1 MKNTNKIIIGILLA
15 VIIVGS
21 IFYFLRKPDESNKVI
36 VRLKWLNQA
45 QFAGFYFAKEANFYK
60 DAGLDVT
67 INPGGVDFPAVQ
79 MVTGGSEQFG
89 VTAADQLLL
98 AREKGI
104 PVVCLAVIYRKS
116 PVVYFAKKSSNI
128 KVPKDFIGKKV
139 GVKLGGNEELTY
151 RAMLKSSG
159 VNSNNIKE
167 EPVKYDMTPF
177 FNDDIAVWPGYVINE
192 AILCE
197 EKGIP
202 INIIWPNEYG
212 VNMYADAIFTT
223 EQMIKDHPDIVRK
236 FVKATLKGWEAASK
250 NLSQAVNYTLKYGDK
265 LTKDH
270 ETKML
275 KASIQLLKP
284 NNRPIGTMDKAR
296 WEEMQKLLLAQGFMK
311 TPVNIDQVF
320 TNDFLPKE

>member
-1 MKNTNKIIIGILLA
+1 MENKTISQEAKKDSTPKVTGIG
-15 VIIVGS
+15 G
-21 IFYFLRKPDESNKVI
+21 IFFFLRKPNEPNKVT

-45 QFAGFYFAKEANFYK
+45 QFAGFYYAKEANFYK

-79 MVTGGSEQFG
+79 MVTGGTEQFG

-116 PVVYFAKKSSNI
+116 PVVYFAKTSSGI
-128 KVPKDFIGKKV
+128 KTPKDFIGKKV

-151 RAMLKSSG
+151 RAMLKNAG
-159 VNSNNIKE
+159 VNSESIKE
-167 EPVKYDMTPF
+167 IPVKYDMTPF

-192 AILCE
+192 TIIAE
-197 EKGIP
+197 EKGSA
-202 INIIWPNEYG
+202 INIVWPNDYG

-223 EQMIKDHPDIVRK
+223 EQMIKDHPEIVKK
-236 FVKATLKGWEAASK
+236 FVAATLKGWEASAK
-250 NLSQAVNYTLKYGDK
+250 NVSQAVDYTLKYGDK

-270 ETKML
+270 ETKMWR
-275 KASIQLLKP
+275 SSP
-284 NNRPIGTMDKAR
+284 RRAR
-296 WEEMQKLLLAQGFMK
+296 ERVRKGGRACEAGS
-311 TPVNIDQVF
+311 
-320 TNDFLPKE
+320 